1 MSEGEGGGGG
11 PAAGLRRGLPADQRR
26 FGPGLPSALQPSG
39 GPGPLQTSASTSG
52 IRVPPGS
59 GLPGLRGRG
68 RDGGVC
74 VLHPGKPLAGLGLPR
89 DTVK

>member
-1 MSEGEGGGGG
+1 MPPGRGGASLLTSAVSG
-11 PAAGLRRGLPADQRR
+11 PDSRLHSILMVLCP
-26 FGPGLPSALQPSG
+26 LQP
-39 GPGPLQTSASTSG
+39 SASTSG

-68 RDGGVC
+68 RGGDIC
-74 VLHPGKPLAGLGLPR
+74 VLHPGKPLECLGLPR